1 MKSAKLYILALSFI
15 SLSRSVS
22 LNVIARGLFLLPFI
36 LLIIISFFQFN
47 QKLKELFLHS
57 FLILAL
63 IYAPPPSDKICFSPF
78 KHDNV
83 NETDYKKLHD
93 AGLPNTIGKGKMG
106 MYPQLFQKKYLGF
119 EFIKRQ
125 QKQDDFVSLIFLI
138 IKISFSLLAII
149 SLIKLGYSSK
159 VRLTRLREIEESF
172 LYEKYR
178 FNVLTDKFDDLF
190 SSEGEQRFMKD
201 QDQIISRD
209 IIRVIW
215 R

>member
-1 MKSAKLYILALSFI
+1 MSKSF
-15 SLSRSVS
+15 
-22 LNVIARGLFLLPFI
+22 
-36 LLIIISFFQFN
+36 
-47 QKLKELFLHS
+47 
-57 FLILAL
+57 
-63 IYAPPPSDKICFSPF
+63 
-78 KHDNV
+78 
-83 NETDYKKLHD
+83 YK
-93 AGLPNTIGKGKMG
+93 NSIF
-106 MYPQLFQKKYLGF
+106 YKKYLRTALK
-119 EFIKRQ
+119 IKQ
-125 QKQDDFVSLIFLI
+125 QKHQNFVSGVFLI

-178 FNVLTDKFDDLF
+178 FKVLTDKFDDLF
-190 SSEGEQRFMKD
+190 SSKGEQRFMKD

>member
-1 MKSAKLYILALSFI
+1 MSKSFYRNS
-15 SLSRSVS
+15 
-22 LNVIARGLFLLPFI
+22 N
-36 LLIIISFFQFN
+36 
-47 QKLKELFLHS
+47 
-57 FLILAL
+57 
-63 IYAPPPSDKICFSPF
+63 Y
-78 KHDNV
+78 
-83 NETDYKKLHD
+83 Y
-93 AGLPNTIGKGKMG
+93 
-106 MYPQLFQKKYLGF
+106 KKYLESVF
-119 EFIKRQ
+119 LKRQ
-125 QKQDDFVSLIFLI
+125 LKQDNFVSLIFLI

-178 FNVLTDKFDDLF
+178 LNVLTNKFDDLL

>member
-1 MKSAKLYILALSFI
+1 
-15 SLSRSVS
+15 
-22 LNVIARGLFLLPFI
+22 
-36 LLIIISFFQFN
+36 
-47 QKLKELFLHS
+47 
-57 FLILAL
+57 L
-63 IYAPPPSDKICFSPF
+63 IYSGKYQVLNLSKSF
-78 KHDNV
+78 
-83 NETDYKKLHD
+83 YKKS
-93 AGLPNTIGKGKMG
+93 I
-106 MYPQLFQKKYLGF
+106 FIKKYFGSVFL
-119 EFIKRQ
+119 KRQ
-125 QKQDDFVSLIFLI
+125 QKQDNFVSLIFLI

-159 VRLTRLREIEESF
+159 VRLSRLKEIEESF

-178 FNVLTDKFDDLF
+178 FNLLTDKFDDLF

>member
-1 MKSAKLYILALSFI
+1 LSKSF
-15 SLSRSVS
+15 
-22 LNVIARGLFLLPFI
+22 
-36 LLIIISFFQFN
+36 
-47 QKLKELFLHS
+47 
-57 FLILAL
+57 
-63 IYAPPPSDKICFSPF
+63 
-78 KHDNV
+78 
-83 NETDYKKLHD
+83 YK
-93 AGLPNTIGKGKMG
+93 NTIF
-106 MYPQLFQKKYLGF
+106 YKKYLGSV
-119 EFIKRQ
+119 FIKRQ
-125 QKQDDFVSLIFLI
+125 QKQNNFVSLIFLI

-178 FNVLTDKFDDLF
+178 FNFLTDKFDDLF

-209 IIRVIW
+209 FIRVIW

>member
-1 MKSAKLYILALSFI
+1 MIYSVKYQVLNLSKSF
-15 SLSRSVS
+15 
-22 LNVIARGLFLLPFI
+22 
-36 LLIIISFFQFN
+36 
-47 QKLKELFLHS
+47 
-57 FLILAL
+57 
-63 IYAPPPSDKICFSPF
+63 
-78 KHDNV
+78 
-83 NETDYKKLHD
+83 YK
-93 AGLPNTIGKGKMG
+93 NSIF
-106 MYPQLFQKKYLGF
+106 YKKYLGPV
-119 EFIKRQ
+119 FIKRQ
-125 QKQDDFVSLIFLI
+125 QKNDNYVSLIFLI
-138 IKISFSLLAII
+138 IKICFSLLAII

-178 FNVLTDKFDDLF
+178 FNLLTDKFDDLF